1 MTKQELIE
9 QRMEEFY
16 KEFNLLTNALTYEQI
31 DHIKGFI
38 EQSLN
43 KIAEATV
50 EAVRLEPI
58 ETAERI
64 VIDYANTTGRE
75 SDMRAFVRES
85 AIKVI
90 SEQQEKINSYM

>member
-9 QRMEEFY
+9 QIMEEFY
-16 KEFNLLTNALTYEQI
+16 KEFNLLTNTLTYEQI

-75 SDMRAFVRES
+75 SD
-85 AIKVI
+85 KG
-90 SEQQEKINSYM
+90 YCY